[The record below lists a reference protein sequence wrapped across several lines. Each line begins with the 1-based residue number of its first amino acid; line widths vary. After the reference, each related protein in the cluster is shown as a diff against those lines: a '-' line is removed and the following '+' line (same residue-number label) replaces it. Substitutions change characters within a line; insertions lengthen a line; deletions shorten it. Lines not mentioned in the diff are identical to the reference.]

1 MKFTAVDLEKRK
13 PLWTDFSELWL
24 DTEIQPDTLNY
35 IALEMQQSGYSLS
48 ELKDIYQHEVAPVVY
63 QNLLVIAGE
72 WAGFDEVWLHS
83 RIQHYLRKPKIWRKF
98 RGFISRPGM
107 FYATKDHWATL
118 ETLFH
123 SEIIDDKIN

>member
-1 MKFTAVDLEKRK
+1 MHDSSATRRR
-13 PLWTDFSELWL
+13 LWTAFSELWL
-24 DTEIQPDTLNY
+24 DTEIQPNTLNY
-35 IALEMQQSGYSLS
+35 IAREMQQSGYSLS
-48 ELKDIYQHEVAPVVY
+48 ELKDIYQYEVAPAVY

-83 RIQHYLRKPKIWRKF
+83 RIQHYLRKSKKWRKF
-98 RGFISRPGM
+98 WFFISSPVM